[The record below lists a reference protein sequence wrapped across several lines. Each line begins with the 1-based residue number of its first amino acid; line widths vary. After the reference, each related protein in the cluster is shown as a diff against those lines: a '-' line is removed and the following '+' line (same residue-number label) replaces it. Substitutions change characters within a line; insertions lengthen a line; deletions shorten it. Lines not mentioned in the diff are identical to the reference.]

1 MIKQLTNFFFQK
13 NIEIIAQNLYFDKI
27 KQRENDDYQA
37 KNFELSRFLGRFVIY
52 IPNNSE
58 NLCVGYAKSIEKV
71 SISKSPHL
79 LIVDVVTKKE
89 KIAIGKIFPY
99 TENRFLAL
107 NKLTSKERLE
117 IFHNYD
123 ENNQL
128 YYHNSL
134 MLSSS
139 RWEEI
144 VAESIM
150 KFSQS

>member
-1 MIKQLTNFFFQK
+1 MWLSQLGKTIQPSDVLF
-13 NIEIIAQNLYFDKI
+13 NLTKFS
-27 KQRENDDYQA
+27 NT
-37 KNFELSRFLGRFVIY
+37 LSEGID
-52 IPNNSE
+52 
-58 NLCVGYAKSIEKV
+58 
-71 SISKSPHL
+71 L

-107 NKLTSKERLE
+107 NKLTSKERLK